1 MLDATDAAW
10 RQADDLCR
18 HFLVKRHFPRLTAP
32 DLGRISQSMRHLS
45 ILVALSLA
53 FSSACATT
61 STEETTWTEPQNA
74 YWVRPGR
81 VESVHEI
88 VRRTEGNPAGGAL
101 LGGLIGGLLFGR
113 HGRVSPFGAVS
124 GAVIGATAS
133 QGAAES
139 RTYQMLVRFDD
150 GAQGV
155 FTYEGYPPFGP
166 GELVNLTPQGLT
178 RR

>member
-1 MLDATDAAW
+1 M
-10 RQADDLCR
+10 RR
-18 HFLVKRHFPRLTAP
+18 LV
-32 DLGRISQSMRHLS
+32 

-53 FSSACATT
+53 FSSACSTT
-61 STEETTWTEPQNA
+61 STEEITWTDPQTA
-74 YWVRPGR
+74 YWVRPGQ

-124 GAVIGATAS
+124 GAVVGATAS
-133 QGAAES
+133 QGSSES
-139 RTYQMLVRFDD
+139 RMYQVLVRFDD

-155 FTYEGYPPFGP
+155 FTYQSYPPFGP

-178 RR
+178 RRSERLSPACSERSARYEEHAVRTPT

>member
-1 MLDATDAAW
+1 
-10 RQADDLCR
+10 
-18 HFLVKRHFPRLTAP
+18 
-32 DLGRISQSMRHLS
+32 MRHLS
-45 ILVALSLA
+45 VLVALSLA

-61 STEETTWTEPQNA
+61 SAEETTWEPQTG

-113 HGRVSPFGAVS
+113 HGHVSPFGAVS
-124 GAVIGATAS
+124 GAVVGATAS
-133 QGAAES
+133 QGSAES
-139 RTYQMLVRFDD
+139 RTFQVLVRFDD

>member
-1 MLDATDAAW
+1 
-10 RQADDLCR
+10 
-18 HFLVKRHFPRLTAP
+18 LTA
-32 DLGRISQSMRHLS
+32 LISSAISHGMRHLS
-45 ILVALSLA
+45 MLVALSVVL
-53 FSSACATT
+53 SSACATT
-61 STEETTWTEPQNA
+61 WTDESTWTQPQTG
-74 YWVRPGR
+74 YWVRPGQ

-133 QGAAES
+133 QGSSES
-139 RTYQMLVRFDD
+139 RTYQVLVRFDD

-166 GELVNLTPQGLT
+166 GELVNLTPQGLM